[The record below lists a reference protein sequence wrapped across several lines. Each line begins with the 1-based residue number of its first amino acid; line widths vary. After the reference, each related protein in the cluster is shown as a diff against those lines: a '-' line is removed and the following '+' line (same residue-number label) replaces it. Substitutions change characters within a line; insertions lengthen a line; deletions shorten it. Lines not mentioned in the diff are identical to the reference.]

1 MANFITGL
9 FGVKQKED
17 YRELMHNGAI
27 IIDVRTKGEYQ
38 MGHIKNSLNI
48 PLDTLSS
55 SLSKLKKEKV
65 VICCCA
71 SGMRSGA
78 AKSILKSNGF
88 SEVYNG
94 GAWTNLKNK
103 IS

>member
-9 FGVKQKED
+9 FGIKQKED
-17 YRELMHNGAI
+17 YGKLVHNGAV
-27 IIDVRTKGEYQ
+27 IIDVRTKDEYQ
-38 MGHIKNSLNI
+38 TGHIKNSLNI
-48 PLDTLSS
+48 PLDTLRSN
-55 SLSKLKKEKV
+55 LPELKKDKV

-71 SGMRSGA
+71 SGMRSAA
-78 AKSILKSNGF
+78 AKSVLNSKGF

-94 GAWTNLKNK
+94 GAWTNLQNK